1 MPTITRDAVINR
13 MADLANDQRE
23 KMMRSGKAKSDEQMI
38 RAMVKAA
45 KENFDADE
53 MIDDLLANVAERKL
67 KGNMKQH
74 GWSAALKSAEHG
86 DLFPD
91 ALDHATISIGGSSM
105 PFVCAEPGVMDDQ
118 VNAVIDNKISVDRA
132 YVRSME
138 TLRPIQALQQELG
151 ITVGEALAILRTRS
165 K

>member
-13 MADLANDQRE
+13 MSELANEQRE
-23 KMMRSGKAKSDEQMI
+23 KMMRSGKAKSDDQMI

-45 KENFDADE
+45 KEDFDTDA

-91 ALDHATISIGGSSM
+91 ALDEATISIGGSSM
-105 PFVCAEPGVMDDQ
+105 PFAAAEPGVIDDQ
-118 VNAVIDNKISVDRA
+118 VNAVIDNKISVDKA

-151 ITVGEALAILRTRS
+151 ITAGEALKILRTRA